1 MNLSLL
7 TELDLNHHFI
17 LTGMVEEKGDVEL
30 NTSSHD
36 EDFSMSVP
44 DDELLHHDSP
54 MLDVDYCDPED
65 ATDHIHNQP
74 VGLGSIICI
83 LNMQD
88 TEIPILDE
96 ALPLPVWA
104 MPPSPSEEVDEE
116 EEDDI
121 YHMEQTTPTD
131 ATMAS
136 RSPGMFYDL
145 EEVGPPHMLELKG
158 DPGSI
163 KMLVQS
169 TVRPAELAITFKEV
183 GPSVVRPSCPR
194 FLATFLFRS
203 IFREGFILVSCQQMA
218 YFDLTWDL

>member
-1 MNLSLL
+1 
-7 TELDLNHHFI
+7 
-17 LTGMVEEKGDVEL
+17 MVEEKGDTEL

-54 MLDVDYCDPED
+54 MLDVDY
-65 ATDHIHNQP
+65 NQP

-158 DPGSI
+158 EPGRI

-169 TVRPAELAITFKEV
+169 TVRPAELAITYKEV
-183 GPSVVRPSCPR
+183 GPSLVRPSCPQIFGYLPVWFNLQRR
-194 FLATFLFRS
+194 FHSGVLSTDDVF
-203 IFREGFILVSCQQMA
+203 
-218 YFDLTWDL
+218 